1 MATPSTLVSSSVVL
15 TCSPSSSDLAG
26 CAGQHLSLSDKV
38 RDMIPFATKMSE
50 MYISPLSQQS
60 GTEIGVVPR
69 RPSSEPPRLNPEKQ
83 TSPGDCDDDVARQF
97 DKLRVSKIR
106 RQNGINGNRSFRLL
120 GRSRNAAE
128 RREAME
134 EKARLELKGAKK
146 GTVVK
151 TKSLL
156 RPSRLLVRGAAEG
169 EVRGRRDAKR
179 REQQQQQ
186 QRQSEESAAN
196 SSNDDQKYNSAVNM
210 AAAAAR
216 LSVGGLSQS
225 LQDFSRCCKDLET
238 FSIGGGEDDESNGG
252 NSRRGAKQ
260 RRRRRKRK
268 SGEPTADSCDER
280 FVSVSKSTVPRTPP
294 TSPPRPP
301 VGEDVSV
308 DDLAGYLED
317 SMTFPKKMSYMAE
330 MMYT

>member
-1 MATPSTLVSSSVVL
+1 MYSFGS
-15 TCSPSSSDLAG
+15 
-26 CAGQHLSLSDKV
+26 
-38 RDMIPFATKMSE
+38 KMSE
-50 MYISPLSQQS
+50 MSTSPLLLQQS
-60 GTEIGVVPR
+60 GTETGVVPR

-83 TSPGDCDDDVARQF
+83 TSPGDDDVVRQF

-134 EKARLELKGAKK
+134 EKARLELKGAKR

-156 RPSRLLVRGAAEG
+156 RPSRLLVRGVAEG
-169 EVRGRRDAKR
+169 EVRGRRDAKI
-179 REQQQQQ
+179 REQQHQQQ
-186 QRQSEESAAN
+186 QRQSKEDAA
-196 SSNDDQKYNSAVNM
+196 SSSGNGNEDPKYNSAVNM

-252 NSRRGAKQ
+252 NSRRGTKQ

-268 SGEPTADSCDER
+268 SGEPTEAADSCDER
-280 FVSVSKSTVPRTPP
+280 FDGSRSTVPQPQ
-294 TSPPRPP
+294 RPP
-301 VGEDVSV
+301 VVDDVSV

-317 SMTFPKKMSYMAE
+317 SMMFPKKMSYMAE

>member
-26 CAGQHLSLSDKV
+26 CAGQHLSLSDK
-38 RDMIPFATKMSE
+38 
-50 MYISPLSQQS
+50 QS

-179 REQQQQQ
+179 REQQQQQQ

>member
-26 CAGQHLSLSDKV
+26 CAGQHLSLSDK
-38 RDMIPFATKMSE
+38 
-50 MYISPLSQQS
+50 QS

-134 EKARLELKGAKK
+134 EKARLELRGAKK

-179 REQQQQQ
+179 REQQQQQQQ

>member
-1 MATPSTLVSSSVVL
+1 MRTFPSLFQ
-15 TCSPSSSDLAG
+15 P
-26 CAGQHLSLSDKV
+26 
-38 RDMIPFATKMSE
+38 
-50 MYISPLSQQS
+50 QS
-60 GTEIGVVPR
+60 GAEIGVVPR
-69 RPSSEPPRLNPEKQ
+69 RPNSEPPRLNPEKQ
-83 TSPGDCDDDVARQF
+83 SSTSGGGDDDVVRQF

-120 GRSRNAAE
+120 GRSRNEAE
-128 RREAME
+128 RREALE

-156 RPSRLLVRGAAEG
+156 RPSRLLARGVAEG
-169 EVRGRRDAKR
+169 EVRVR
-179 REQQQQQ
+179 REAKKREEQE
-186 QRQSEESAAN
+186 QRRSEGGAAAAVAAANDKSEQKYKSAA
-196 SSNDDQKYNSAVNM
+196 SI

-238 FSIGGGEDDESNGG
+238 FSIGGGGCSGGGGEVDDESV
-252 NSRRGAKQ
+252 RRSAKQ
-260 RRRRRKRK
+260 RRRRKKRK
-268 SGEPTADSCDER
+268 SGEQSTADSCDDER
-280 FVSVSKSTVPRTPP
+280 FDARKSSVPR
-294 TSPPRPP
+294 RRA
-301 VGEDVSV
+301 VDDVSV

-317 SMTFPKKMSYMAE
+317 SMIFPKKMSYMAE

>member
-1 MATPSTLVSSSVVL
+1 M
-15 TCSPSSSDLAG
+15 
-26 CAGQHLSLSDKV
+26 
-38 RDMIPFATKMSE
+38 
-50 MYISPLSQQS
+50 
-60 GTEIGVVPR
+60 VPR

-83 TSPGDCDDDVARQF
+83 ASPGGGGDDDVVKQF
-97 DKLRVSKIR
+97 DKLRVSKKR

-128 RREAME
+128 RREALE

-156 RPSRLLVRGAAEG
+156 RPSRLLVRGVAEG
-169 EVRGRRDAKR
+169 EVRVRRDAKR
-179 REQQQQQ
+179 REQEQQQQ
-186 QRQSEESAAN
+186 QRRQQHTEENAAGSSSGCN
-196 SSNDDQKYNSAVNM
+196 SNNNQEQKYNSAVNM

-216 LSVGGLSQS
+216 LSLGGLSQS

-238 FSIGGGEDDESNGG
+238 FSIGGEEEDESQ
-252 NSRRGAKQ
+252 RRGSKQ

-268 SGEPTADSCDER
+268 SGEAKTAADSCDER
-280 FVSVSKSTVPRTPP
+280 SEFSSRSVPSD
-294 TSPPRPP
+294 
-301 VGEDVSV
+301 DVSV

-317 SMTFPKKMSYMAE
+317 SMIFPKKMSYMAE

>member
-1 MATPSTLVSSSVVL
+1 MATPSTLVSSSHDVTVVL
-15 TCSPSSSDLAG
+15 TPATSDFVG
-26 CAGQHLSLSDKV
+26 CAGQHLSLSEKN
-38 RDMIPFATKMSE
+38 
-50 MYISPLSQQS
+50 QS
-60 GTEIGVVPR
+60 GAEVGVVPR
-69 RPSSEPPRLNPEKQ
+69 RPNSEPPRLNPEKQ
-83 TSPGDCDDDVARQF
+83 SSAVGGGDDDVVRQF

-120 GRSRNAAE
+120 GRSRNEAE
-128 RREAME
+128 RREALE

-156 RPSRLLVRGAAEG
+156 RPSRLLARGVAEG
-169 EVRGRRDAKR
+169 EVRVR
-179 REQQQQQ
+179 REAKKREQER
-186 QRQSEESAAN
+186 QRRSEGGAAAATAAN
-196 SSNDDQKYNSAVNM
+196 DKSEQKYNSAAST

-238 FSIGGGEDDESNGG
+238 FSIGGGGCGEDADVSA
-252 NSRRGAKQ
+252 RRGAKQ
-260 RRRRRKRK
+260 RRRRKKRK
-268 SGEPTADSCDER
+268 SGEPPTADSCDDER
-280 FVSVSKSTVPRTPP
+280 FDARKSSVPR
-294 TSPPRPP
+294 RRA
-301 VGEDVSV
+301 VDDVSV

-317 SMTFPKKMSYMAE
+317 SMIFPKKMSYMAE

>member
-1 MATPSTLVSSSVVL
+1 MATPSTLVSSSHDVTVVL
-15 TCSPSSSDLAG
+15 NCSPGSPDIAG
-26 CAGQHLSLSDKV
+26 CAGQHLSLSDKH
-38 RDMIPFATKMSE
+38 
-50 MYISPLSQQS
+50 S
-60 GTEIGVVPR
+60 GIEIGVVPR

-83 TSPGDCDDDVARQF
+83 ASPGGGGGDDDVVKQF
-97 DKLRVSKIR
+97 DKLRVSKKR

-128 RREAME
+128 RREALE

-156 RPSRLLVRGAAEG
+156 RPSRLLVRGVAEG
-169 EVRGRRDAKR
+169 EVRVRRDAKR
-179 REQQQQQ
+179 REQEQQQQ
-186 QRQSEESAAN
+186 QRQQQHTEENAAGSSSGCN
-196 SSNDDQKYNSAVNM
+196 SNNNQEQKYNSAVNM

-216 LSVGGLSQS
+216 LSLGGLSQS

-238 FSIGGGEDDESNGG
+238 FSIGGEEEDESQK
-252 NSRRGAKQ
+252 RGSKQ

-268 SGEPTADSCDER
+268 SGEPKTADSCDER
-280 FVSVSKSTVPRTPP
+280 SEFSRSVPSD
-294 TSPPRPP
+294 
-301 VGEDVSV
+301 DVSV

-317 SMTFPKKMSYMAE
+317 SMIFPKKMSYMAE

>member
-1 MATPSTLVSSSVVL
+1 
-15 TCSPSSSDLAG
+15 
-26 CAGQHLSLSDKV
+26 
-38 RDMIPFATKMSE
+38 
-50 MYISPLSQQS
+50 MYIYIFLDFSHFSLFSQQS

-83 TSPGDCDDDVARQF
+83 TSLGDDDVVRQF

-186 QRQSEESAAN
+186 QQQRQSEESAAN

-238 FSIGGGEDDESNGG
+238 FSIGGGEDDESGGG
-252 NSRRGAKQ
+252 NRRGAAAKQ

-268 SGEPTADSCDER
+268 SGELPTADSCDER
-280 FVSVSKSTVPRTPP
+280 FDGSRSTVPQPQ
-294 TSPPRPP
+294 RPP
-301 VGEDVSV
+301 VVDDVSV

-317 SMTFPKKMSYMAE
+317 SMMFPKKMSYMAE